1 MNEQS
6 PSPEDR
12 IKARVER
19 VAAERAIQQEAQD
32 IALSSL
38 GERAILKQRHQ
49 LIQLMNFASEAMVTI
64 YDPEYEA
71 ASNVSIDKD
80 LVVASWYLG
89 ATSTHS
95 MVHLTRH
102 SSLVAYEIDRGH
114 YGEIDIVDLSPS
126 VMVELNQLITMH
138 LERQKSYHP
147 LDNS

>member
-38 GERAILKQRHQ
+38 GERAILKQRNQ
-49 LIQLMNFASEAMVTI
+49 LIQLMNFASEAMITI
-64 YDPEYEA
+64 YDTEYEA

-89 ATSTHS
+89 ATSAHS

-102 SSLVAYEIDRGH
+102 SSLVAYETDRGY
-114 YGEIDIVDLSPS
+114 YGEVDIVDLSPGDI
-126 VMVELNQLITMH
+126 VELNQLITSH